1 MKSLS
6 FPNMI
11 EHNYVQ
17 TVSDREATLQNMIL
31 LLSSE
36 KGEFKFDPFFGIRLK
51 RYMFEQNNLVLRDI
65 LVDEI
70 YEQLSIF
77 MPQLIIRR
85 EDIHI
90 EPDKEK
96 LYLTVKARNQKDF
109 KLNSYNLVLFDTGE
123 NWYDN
128 Q

>member
-123 NWYDN
+123 N
-128 Q
+128 

>member
-36 KGEFKFDPFFGIRLK
+36 KGEFKFDPFFRNTIK
-51 RYMFEQNNLVLRDI
+51 K
-65 LVDEI
+65 I
-70 YEQLSIF
+70 Y
-77 MPQLIIRR
+77 
-85 EDIHI
+85 
-90 EPDKEK
+90 
-96 LYLTVKARNQKDF
+96 V
-109 KLNSYNLVLFDTGE
+109 
-123 NWYDN
+123 
-128 Q
+128 